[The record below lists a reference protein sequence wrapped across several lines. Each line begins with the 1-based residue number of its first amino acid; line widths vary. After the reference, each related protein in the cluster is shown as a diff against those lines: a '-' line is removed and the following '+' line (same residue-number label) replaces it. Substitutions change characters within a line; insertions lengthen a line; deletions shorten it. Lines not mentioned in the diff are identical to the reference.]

1 MGLAAK
7 EMFMLFP
14 TGLFTGKLP
23 DITLCDRLE
32 KKLYQMQKDGTG
44 VTAKTTQRSFMTPDN
59 LQTLP
64 EFKEL
69 NDVIMEESGNILE
82 IYRIKRDSH
91 YISAMWANITSPNR
105 AHHTH
110 THPNC
115 LLSGLLYVRTPQ
127 GCGQTLFLS
136 PRAFANT
143 ISPDLLEKNQFNADS
158 FVYPIEKGRMILW
171 QAHMPHA
178 VDIGNADDKEDRIV
192 VAFNVNI
199 RAKVNLLTA
208 KGEFA

>member
-23 DITLCDRLE
+23 DTTLCDRLE

-69 NDVIMEESGNILE
+69 NDVILEESGHVLD
-82 IYRIKRDSH
+82 IYKIKRDSH

-158 FVYPIEKGRMILW
+158 FVYPIEKGRVILW

-178 VDIGNADDKEDRIV
+178 V
-192 VAFNVNI
+192 
-199 RAKVNLLTA
+199 
-208 KGEFA
+208 